1 MAKILTLHSPAQAR
15 LYYEAK
21 TWQSETMYAMLVR
34 HAAERGD
41 RFAFRD
47 ACTRLTWSQMLI
59 WVDAVASA
67 LNVTGLR
74 EGDRVSVWLPSR
86 VESIVVFLACSRNG
100 YICNPSLH
108 QNYTVAEIETLLSR
122 IDCRALIAQMNYGA
136 DSDEFDIFERALANP
151 TIRVVFALSGG
162 LGAGGSGGSG
172 DLPPGALAFPTL
184 PSSAE
189 FVAPSGS
196 TVASMVKPS
205 VEPVTNP
212 VNDPDKLVYLAFT
225 SGTTGPP
232 KGVMHSD
239 NTLLANG
246 RAMVADWSHD
256 DRTILLSLSPMS
268 HHIGTVA
275 LEQTMV
281 CGCELVVHD
290 PRLGRSALDWI
301 LETGATY
308 VMGVPTHAMDLLH
321 GLQQRGMNQLG
332 QVRVFY
338 MAGAPIPQETAQR
351 FVAIG
356 VTPQNVYGM
365 TENGSHQYTLPG
377 DPTDV
382 IIKTCGRA
390 CHGYEIALWSQD
402 NADIPATPGDIGE
415 IGGRGALLMLG
426 YFANQQ
432 TTERSFNASGWFMS
446 GDLGQVDE
454 RGNLHIVGR
463 KKDLI
468 IRGGHNIYPAQI
480 EDLAHRHPAVKKAAA
495 FAVADERL
503 GEKVCLALIV
513 EGPALAAEVLL
524 EHLAQSGLSKFDM
537 PEYYLVMD
545 EFPLTPSGKIL
556 KRELMAWTQAGRIQ
570 PQPVR
575 YKAKPAS

>member
-1 MAKILTLHSPAQAR
+1 MAKILTLHSPAEAR
-15 LYYEAK
+15 RHYAAE
-21 TWQSETMYAMLVR
+21 TWQSETMYALLVR
-34 HAAERGD
+34 HATERGN
-41 RFAFRD
+41 RFACRD
-47 ACTRLTWSQMLI
+47 ANTRLTWSQMLA
-59 WVDAVASA
+59 WVDSVS
-67 LNVTGLR
+67 NVLHQAGLC

-86 VESIVVFLACSRNG
+86 VESVVVFLACSRNG
-100 YICNPSLH
+100 YVCNPSLH

-122 IDCRALIAQMNYGA
+122 IDCRALIAQTNYGA
-136 DSDEFDIFERALANP
+136 DSDQFDIFERALGLP
-151 TIRVVFALSGG
+151 TMRAVFALSDR
-162 LGAGGSGGSG
+162 LGAADSAGSVV
-172 DLPPGALAFPTL
+172 PPPDTLAFPAL
-184 PSSAE
+184 PAHERFAASSDAT
-189 FVAPSGS
+189 AATP
-196 TVASMVKPS
+196 VKALMDPIQ
-205 VEPVTNP
+205 
-212 VNDPDKLVYLAFT
+212 DPDKLVYLAFT

-246 RAMVADWSHD
+246 RAMVADWRHD
-256 DRTILLSLSPMS
+256 DRTVLLSLSPMS

-321 GLQQRGMNQLG
+321 GLQQRGLNQLG

-390 CHGYEIALWSQD
+390 CHGYEIALWSQE
-402 NADIPATPGDIGE
+402 NADVPAAPGEIGE
-415 IGGRGALLMLG
+415 IGGRGAVLMLG

-446 GDLGQVDE
+446 GDLGQIDE
-454 RGNLHIVGR
+454 HGNLHIVGR

-480 EDLAHRHPAVKKAAA
+480 EDMAHRHPAVKKAAA

-513 EGPALAAEVLL
+513 EGSALAAEELL

-570 PQPVR
+570 PQPIR

>member
-1 MAKILTLHSPAQAR
+1 VAKILTLHSPAEAR
-15 LYYEAK
+15 RHYNAK
-21 TWQSETMYAMLVR
+21 TWQSETMYGLLVR
-34 HAAERGD
+34 HAAERGN
-41 RFAFRD
+41 RFACRD
-47 ACTRLTWSQMLI
+47 AGIRLTWLQMLI

-67 LNVTGLR
+67 LNQAGLC

-136 DSDEFDIFERALANP
+136 DSDQFDIFERALANP
-151 TIRVVFALSGG
+151 TMRVVFALSGR
-162 LGAGGSGGSG
+162 LGAADSG
-172 DLPPGALAFPTL
+172 DLPPGAVAFPTPTGL
-184 PSSAE
+184 NESAGSE
-189 FVAPSGS
+189 GSAVAL
-196 TVASMVKPS
+196 TVKPS
-205 VEPVTNP
+205 IKPVT
-212 VNDPDKLVYLAFT
+212 DPDKLVYLAFT

-256 DRTILLSLSPMS
+256 DSTVLLSLSPMS

-351 FVAIG
+351 FVVIG

-382 IIKTCGRA
+382 IVKTCGRA
-390 CHGYEIALWSQD
+390 CHGYEIALWSQE
-402 NADIPATPGDIGE
+402 NADIPAAPGEIGE
-415 IGGRGALLMLG
+415 IGGRGAVLMLG

-432 TTERSFNASGWFMS
+432 TTERSFNSSGWFMS
-446 GDLGQVDE
+446 GDLGQLDE

-513 EGPALAAEVLL
+513 EGPALAAEELL

-570 PQPVR
+570 PHPVR
-575 YKAKPAS
+575 YKAKSVS

>member
-1 MAKILTLHSPAQAR
+1 MTKILTLHSPAQAR
-15 LYYEAK
+15 LHYEAR
-21 TWQSETMYAMLVR
+21 TWQSETMYGLLVR

-47 ACTRLTWSQMLI
+47 ADTRLTWSQMRI
-59 WVDAVASA
+59 WVDAVAYA
-67 LNVTGLR
+67 LHQAGLC

-136 DSDEFDIFERALANP
+136 DSDQFNIFERALANP
-151 TIRVVFALSGG
+151 TLRVVFALSGR
-162 LGAGGSGGSG
+162 LGAAGSRGPVGAGALG

-184 PSSAE
+184 AGAIESAGSSGA
-189 FVAPSGS
+189 
-196 TVASMVKPS
+196 TVASTVKLPS
-205 VEPVTNP
+205 T
-212 VNDPDKLVYLAFT
+212 DPDKLVYLAFT

-256 DRTILLSLSPMS
+256 DRTVLLSLSPMS

-281 CGCELVVHD
+281 CGCELVVND
-290 PRLGRSALDWI
+290 PRLGRSSLDWI

-321 GLQQRGMNQLG
+321 GLQLRGMDQLG

-351 FVAIG
+351 FIAIG

-390 CHGYEIALWSQD
+390 CHGYEVALWSQE
-402 NADIPATPGDIGE
+402 NPDIPAAPGEIGE
-415 IGGRGALLMLG
+415 IGGRGAVLMLG

-446 GDLGQVDE
+446 GDLGQIDE

-495 FAVADERL
+495 FAVADARL

-513 EGPALAAEVLL
+513 EGPALAAEELL

-570 PQPVR
+570 PKPVR
-575 YKAKPAS
+575 YKAKSAS